1 MKLLIAIVNKDDTNK
16 VSDGLM
22 DAGFIITKL
31 ATTGGFLRSGN
42 TTMIMGVSDEKLDEA
57 LNIIK
62 SNSQKRTV
70 DMAITNPAFVS
81 EIFIQQTTQITV
93 GGATV
98 FVLDVDKFYKL

>member
-42 TTMIMGVSDEKLDEA
+42 TTMIMGVSDEKLDE
-57 LNIIK
+57 
-62 SNSQKRTV
+62 
-70 DMAITNPAFVS
+70 
-81 EIFIQQTTQITV
+81 
-93 GGATV
+93 
-98 FVLDVDKFYKL
+98 